1 MLHIAIGRCTPD
13 QHILSHTLR
22 SPAASSRLCDRRSCN
37 TFHTGNSHERVTAS
51 SSSTLLLTVAE
62 LGMTFPQA
70 QRRVSSAMG
79 GAPGAPGASAA
90 SPPKRKADG
99 HVLEPD
105 EEREHEAG
113 DAVRSSPDLC

>member
-1 MLHIAIGRCTPD
+1 
-13 QHILSHTLR
+13 
-22 SPAASSRLCDRRSCN
+22 
-37 TFHTGNSHERVTAS
+37 
-51 SSSTLLLTVAE
+51 
-62 LGMTFPQA
+62 MTFRQA
-70 QRRVSSAMG
+70 QRRASAAMG

-113 DAVRSSPDLC
+113 DAVRSSPDLHISMILCCLQRQSEHSLSNSGSLLSRWY

>member
-1 MLHIAIGRCTPD
+1 MAFR
-13 QHILSHTLR
+13 
-22 SPAASSRLCDRRSCN
+22 
-37 TFHTGNSHERVTAS
+37 
-51 SSSTLLLTVAE
+51 
-62 LGMTFPQA
+62 QA

-113 DAVRSSPDLC
+113 DAVRY